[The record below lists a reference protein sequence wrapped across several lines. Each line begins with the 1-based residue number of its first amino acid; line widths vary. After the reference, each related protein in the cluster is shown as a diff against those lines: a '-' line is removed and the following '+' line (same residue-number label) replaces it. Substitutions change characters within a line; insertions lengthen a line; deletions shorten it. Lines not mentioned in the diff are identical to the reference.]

1 MMKLIKLKWS
11 GVKAWSVAL
20 EEDEIRAVVL
30 DSGWEWWKLFDN
42 EEIDEGEDILI
53 GEGSV

>member
-20 EEDEIRAVVL
+20 EEDEIWAVVL
-30 DSGWEWWKLFDN
+30 DSGRERWKLFDN
-42 EEIDEGEDILI
+42 EEIDEAEDILI
-53 GEGSV
+53 GEGIV